1 MESVNSTLVEYVG
14 RPLAELIHYL
24 KYEYRSHCVPN
35 NISSGLASLPL
46 KYIYIN
52 GSQTQTETTQKLPS
66 GESLDGRRSYERI
79 LYYFT
84 TSEDLTPDKI
94 HELGKEKL
102 KTLYPEAENAAENE
116 TGKSGEDAV
125 ARFKNILNDQSSYF
139 NDAPFPS
146 NESNEMAFEKCTNL
160 SQAKIFCPKR
170 HEAFQKWS
178 AYVRGMTKKLFQE
191 KICTF
196 SLI

>member
-35 NISSGLASLPL
+35 NISSGLASLPI

-52 GSQTQTETTQKLPS
+52 ASETQTKTTQKLPS

-102 KTLYPEAENAAENE
+102 KTLYPEAEKAAENE

-125 ARFKNILNDQSSYF
+125 ARFKKILNDQSSYF

-146 NESNEMAFEKCTNL
+146 NESNEIAFEKCTNL

>member
-1 MESVNSTLVEYVG
+1 
-14 RPLAELIHYL
+14 
-24 KYEYRSHCVPN
+24 VPN
-35 NISSGLASLPL
+35 NVSSGLASLPL

-52 GSQTQTETTQKLPS
+52 ASQTQTKTTQKLPS

-102 KTLYPEAENAAENE
+102 KTLYPEAEKAAENE

-125 ARFKNILNDQSSYF
+125 ASFKNILNDQSSYF

-146 NESNEMAFEKCTNL
+146 NESNEIAFEKCTNL

-178 AYVRGMTKKLFQE
+178 AYVRGMAKKLFQE